1 MKYVPGVGYVYALPT
16 EVSEARR
23 AAARARLVKGVP
35 GKKIN
40 RTKKTNERHIPA
52 EELSAMRSIIAKS
65 RNRKPNGD
73 FAPGSNTGCCAPG
86 ERRTVVKLPISTASI
101 FRRCATAECKTAM
114 QFCYD
119 LALSLK
125 SDPRYAHLF
134 ARSTEE
140 TPPEPQTK

>member
-16 EVSEARR
+16 EVSDARR

-35 GKKIN
+35 KRKVN
-40 RTKKTNERHIPA
+40 RTKKTNARYVDP
-52 EELSAMRSIIAKS
+52 EEISAMRRVIARS

-134 ARSTEE
+134 ATQA
-140 TPPEPQTK
+140 EPQTKEKDND